1 MFEKIKKIFR
11 KEKDKMSTLDD
22 VRKAY
27 EDLSEDDKKAF
38 HQSIADRIHESIGE
52 QEKDDGTKD
61 TQTAADREH
70 EALGEEHAE
79 GKGDVEKLH
88 ETDKGEVEHE
98 KEQEAKHEESEK
110 TDEVQ
115 DDALKMINARLEAL
129 EAKIEKIAGADKLD
143 DARAKYGLS
152 PKGTSEPAA
161 KSYSDAD
168 INKLLG

>member
-1 MFEKIKKIFR
+1 MFEKIKNLFK

-27 EDLSEDDKKAF
+27 EDLPEDDKKTFA
-38 HQSIADRIHESIGE
+38 QSIQDRVDESLGE
-52 QEKDDGTKD
+52 QEKKDGTKD
-61 TQTAADREH
+61 TQTAKDRED
-70 EALGEEHAE
+70 EALGAEHAD
-79 GKGDVEKLH
+79 GKGDVEELH
-88 ETDKGEVEHE
+88 KTDEGEVEHE

-110 TDEVQ
+110 TDEAQ
-115 DDALKMINARLEAL
+115 DDALKMINSRLDLL
-129 EAKIEKIAGADKLD
+129 EEKIEKMASANKLD

>member
-11 KEKDKMSTLDD
+11 KEKDTMATLDD

-27 EDLSEDDKKAF
+27 ENLSEDDKKTFA
-38 HQSIADRIHESIGE
+38 QSIQDRVDESLGE
-52 QEKDDGTKD
+52 QEKKEGTKD

-79 GKGDVEKLH
+79 GKGDVEELH
-88 ETDKGEVEHE
+88 ETDKGEMEHE
-98 KEQEAKHEESEK
+98 KEQQAKHDESEK
-110 TDEVQ
+110 TNKAQ
-115 DDALKMINARLEAL
+115 DDALTMINARLEAL
-129 EAKIEKIAGADKLD
+129 EAKIEKMAGADKLD

>member
-38 HQSIADRIHESIGE
+38 HQSIADRVHESIGE

-129 EAKIEKIAGADKLD
+129 EAKIEKMAGADKLD
-143 DARAKYGLS
+143 EARAKYGLS
-152 PKGTSEPAA
+152 PKGTSGPAA

>member
-1 MFEKIKKIFR
+1 MFEKIKNLFR
-11 KEKDKMSTLDD
+11 KEKDKMSTLDE

-27 EDLSEDDKKAF
+27 EDLSEDDKKTFA
-38 HQSIADRIHESIGE
+38 QSIQDRVDESLSE
-52 QEKDDGTKD
+52 QEKKDGTKD
-61 TQTAADREH
+61 TQTAKDRED
-70 EALGEEHAE
+70 EALGAEHVE
-79 GKGDVEKLH
+79 GKGDVEELH

-98 KEQEAKHEESEK
+98 KKQEATNER
-110 TDEVQ
+110 Q
-115 DDALKMINARLEAL
+115 DGDMEMIIARISAL
-129 EAKIEKIAGADKLD
+129 EEKIEKMAGADKLD